1 MDSLTV
7 GILVSRDLQRA
18 RLDTSGCDLA
28 SGVAVA
34 EALCELGH
42 RPRMVYVDE
51 NLDLALRA
59 GPLDAAFLC
68 LHGRLGTHGGVQA
81 ALQLRGIPVY
91 GPDAASATLAFDKS
105 RSRKTLAFHNLPVPT
120 SVDLISGQDAD
131 ARALGMLGWPCI
143 IKPRRGAHGIGV
155 THVASPREVYAAIDH
170 AMAIDE
176 SIIVE
181 RALVGDEVQVILL
194 DNEVLGLASV
204 SRTQGSFTYPA
215 ALDRGR
221 QDSIA
226 RLAVRAAEVLG
237 LSDSP
242 CRVDLLVDPEGNE
255 YILEVEPL
263 PPFHADGA
271 LQRMLRAEGIRFSDF
286 INTALDSLEVVP
298 SVIEQTPFSQVA
310 LH

>member
-34 EALCELGH
+34 EALGELGH
-42 RPRMVYVDE
+42 RPRMLYVDE

-59 GPLDAAFLC
+59 GHLDAAFLC
-68 LHGRLGTHGGVQA
+68 LHGRVGAQGGVQA

-91 GPDAASATLAFDKS
+91 GPDASSASLAFDKS

-120 SVDLISGQDAD
+120 SVDLVSGQDAD

-155 THVASPREVYAAIDH
+155 SRVESPRDVYAAIDH

-176 SIIVE
+176 NIIVE
-181 RALVGDEVQVILL
+181 RALVGDEVQVMLI
-194 DNEVLGLASV
+194 DNELLGLASV

-215 ALDRGR
+215 AIDRGR

-226 RLAVRAAEVLG
+226 RLAVRAAGVLG

-271 LQRMLRAEGIRFSDF
+271 LQRMLRAEGIRFSEF
-286 INTALDSLEVVP
+286 INTALQSLEATPTVV
-298 SVIEQTPFSQVA
+298 ERAAFSQVA

>member
-7 GILVSRDLQRA
+7 GILVSRDLQRT
-18 RLDTSGCDLA
+18 RIDTAGCDLA

-34 EALCELGH
+34 EALSALGH
-42 RPRMVYVDE
+42 RPRMLYVDE

-68 LHGRLGTHGGVQA
+68 LHGRLGTQGGVQA

-91 GPDAASATLAFDKS
+91 GPDASSASLAFDKS
-105 RSRKTLAFHNLPVPT
+105 RSRKALAFHNLPVPT
-120 SVDLISGQDAD
+120 SVDLVSGQDAD

-143 IKPRRGAHGIGV
+143 IKPRRGAHGVGV
-155 THVASPREVYAAIDH
+155 SRVESPRDVYAAIDQ

-181 RALVGDEVQVILL
+181 RALPGSEVQVVLL

-204 SRTQGSFTYPA
+204 SRTRGSFTYPA
-215 ALDRGR
+215 ELDRGR

-226 RLAVRAAEVLG
+226 RLAMRAAQVLG

-242 CRVDLLVDPEGNE
+242 CRVDLLVDPDGNE
-255 YILEVEPL
+255 TIIEVEPL

-271 LQRMLRAEGIRFSDF
+271 LQRMLRAEGIRFTDF
-286 INTALDSLEVVP
+286 IGAALNSLDVTRPVL
-298 SVIEQTPFSQVA
+298 EQTPFSQVA

>member
-1 MDSLTV
+1 MASLTV
-7 GILVSRDLQRA
+7 GILVSRDLQRSSV
-18 RLDTSGCDLA
+18 DTSGCDLA

-42 RPRMVYVDE
+42 RPRMIYVDE

-59 GPLDAAFLC
+59 GPLNAAFVC
-68 LHGRLGTHGGVQA
+68 LHGVLGTQGGVQA
-81 ALQLRGIPVY
+81 ALELRGIPVY
-91 GPDAASATLAFDKS
+91 GPESASAALAFDKS
-105 RSRKTLAFHNLPVPT
+105 RARKALAFHNLPVPT
-120 SVDLISGQDAD
+120 SVDLIAGQDAD

-155 THVASPREVYAAIDH
+155 TRVESPREVYAAIDH

-181 RALVGDEVQVILL
+181 RSMVGDEVQVILI
-194 DNEVLGLASV
+194 DHEVLGMASI
-204 SRTQGSFTYPA
+204 SRSRGTFAYPA

-226 RLAVRAAEVLG
+226 RLATRAAEVLG
-237 LSDSP
+237 LSDAP

-263 PPFHADGA
+263 PPMHPDGT
-271 LQRMLRAEGIRFSDF
+271 LQRMLRAEGIPFTDF
-286 INTALDSLEVVP
+286 IGAALDSLQLATSDIAQP
-298 SVIEQTPFSQVA
+298 SFSPLA